1 MSRKSPEPG
10 TSSLSSRSSS
20 LRKNNDEY
28 VSPNELS
35 PGLLDLHSFDTELRS
50 EIIGFGL
57 NDSSELESDR
67 TKIPSRTVEI
77 LASYHALVF
86 VDNKLECLKFLKE
99 MQFGGSQEFFA
110 KPFCHST
117 AVSNLYLEA
126 SSTIIKVLKAN
137 TGVIASTQ
145 LLLEMERLHVTI
157 MDSTPKLQNG
167 FGSAL
172 NIGTLVAA
180 AERRET
186 PIEIRVG
193 SINSSASR
201 HL

>member
-86 VDNKLECLKFLKE
+86 VDNKLF
-99 MQFGGSQEFFA
+99 FGSG
-110 KPFCHST
+110 
-117 AVSNLYLEA
+117 
-126 SSTIIKVLKAN
+126 
-137 TGVIASTQ
+137 
-145 LLLEMERLHVTI
+145 MERLHVTI

-180 AERRET
+180 AERREK
-186 PIEIRVG
+186 PIESCVWKPPCHHKEVWTHVFQTVNAKEIGFIKQHFLTSGCYVSSFAVPLKDLYG
-193 SINSSASR
+193 SK
-201 HL
+201 

>member
-86 VDNKLECLKFLKE
+86 VDNKLF
-99 MQFGGSQEFFA
+99 FGSG
-110 KPFCHST
+110 
-117 AVSNLYLEA
+117 
-126 SSTIIKVLKAN
+126 
-137 TGVIASTQ
+137 
-145 LLLEMERLHVTI
+145 MERLHVTI

-180 AERRET
+180 AERREK
-186 PIEIRVG
+186 PIEHFLTSGCYVSSFAVPLKDLYG
-193 SINSSASR
+193 SK
-201 HL
+201 

>member
-1 MSRKSPEPG
+1 MSRKSPKPG

-35 PGLLDLHSFDTELRS
+35 PGLLDLHSFDTDVTPFTRFRS
-50 EIIGFGL
+50 K
-57 NDSSELESDR
+57 SSELESDR

-86 VDNKLECLKFLKE
+86 VDNKLF
-99 MQFGGSQEFFA
+99 FGSGMA
-110 KPFCHST
+110 
-117 AVSNLYLEA
+117 
-126 SSTIIKVLKAN
+126 
-137 TGVIASTQ
+137 
-145 LLLEMERLHVTI
+145 RLHVTI

-180 AERRET
+180 AERREK
-186 PIEIRVG
+186 PIETVNAKEIGFIKHFLTPGCYVSSFAVPLKDLYG
-193 SINSSASR
+193 SK
-201 HL
+201 